1 MRLNVEISGFRS
13 ASSVAVAALLVL
25 LTALPAPAQSLVR
38 IVGAVQWVS
47 ANRMA
52 MITEAGD
59 SIVVDLTEA
68 DQSTYRALRNGDWVL
83 VDGTLSRDR
92 RHVTARDIWRD
103 NGRGAWT
110 QSP

>member
-1 MRLNVEISGFRS
+1 MK
-13 ASSVAVAALLVL
+13 LLVAGAVL
-25 LTALPAPAQSLVR
+25 WMLVTTVPACAQSPVR
-38 IVGAVQWVS
+38 ILGAVQWVS

-52 MITEAGD
+52 VMTEAGD
-59 SIVVDLTEA
+59 SIVVDLMQA
-68 DQSTYRALRNGDWVL
+68 DQSTYRALRTGDWVF

-92 RHVTARDIWRD
+92 RYVIARDIWRD

>member
-1 MRLNVEISGFRS
+1 MNSSVEISGMHS
-13 ASSVAVAALLVL
+13 ALCVASAALLVL
-25 LTALPAPAQSLVR
+25 LTALPAPAESPVR

-47 ANRMA
+47 ANKMA
-52 MITEAGD
+52 VMTEAGD
-59 SIVVDLTEA
+59 SIVVDLKEA
-68 DQSTYRALRNGDWVL
+68 DQSTDRALRNGDWVL

-92 RHVTARDIWRD
+92 RHVVARDIWRD

>member
-1 MRLNVEISGFRS
+1 MKLRVVISGFRS
-13 ASSVAVAALLVL
+13 ALLVAVAALWMLV
-25 LTALPAPAQSLVR
+25 TALPAPAQSPVR

-52 MITEAGD
+52 MMTEAGD
-59 SIVVDLTEA
+59 SIVVDLMQA
-68 DQSTYRALRNGDWVL
+68 DQSTYRALRTGDWIF

-92 RHVTARDIWRD
+92 RHVIARDIWRD
-103 NGRGAWT
+103 NARGAWI